1 MQFVVNSY
9 EDYQK
14 IINKLCKVNVYDS
27 NHLMYIIDNTEP
39 RKYPAI
45 ASIDI
50 EDSYQDDRHYVYSG
64 VKFIYLDDLLTS
76 SEYIEKLEELVNYD
90 ERLSILQDTI
100 QTSGNGSANLDE
112 LTELQDIITNLE
124 NQLF

>member
-1 MQFVVNSY
+1 MLSSFVECTS
-9 EDYQK
+9 
-14 IINKLCKVNVYDS
+14 
-27 NHLMYIIDNTEP
+27 HLSP